1 MIEFDTRVK
10 QAIYLHFAATT
21 EAPTAGQVSLTLGVT
36 PAEVKD
42 AYGRLFGSRVLVLDA
57 DGETIRMAPP
67 FSAVATQHRVRVA
80 GRDYVANCA
89 WDAFGIPAALRQG
102 GTVTS
107 RCGQSGETVTF
118 DVGLDT
124 PPASDWIF
132 HCAVP
137 AARWWQDIVHT

>member
-1 MIEFDTRVK
+1 VELDTRVK

-21 EAPTAGQVSLTLGVT
+21 QAPTVEQVAVSLGVA
-36 PAEVKD
+36 PAEVRD
-42 AYGRLFGSRVLVLDA
+42 AFRRLFASRVLVLET

-67 FSAVATQHRVRVA
+67 FSAVATPQRVRVA

-89 WDAFGIPAALRQG
+89 WDAFGIPAALRQPG
-102 GTVTS
+102 VVTS
-107 RCGQSGETVTF
+107 RCGQSGEAVIF
-118 DVGLDT
+118 EIGLDA
-124 PPASDWIF
+124 PPVSDWIF

>member
-1 MIEFDTRVK
+1 MELDTRVK

-21 EAPTAGQVSLTLGVT
+21 QAPTTREVALTLGVELADVST
-36 PAEVKD
+36 AF
-42 AYGRLFGSRVLVLDA
+42 GRLFASRVLVLEA

-67 FSAVATQHRVRVA
+67 FSGVATQHRVRVA
-80 GRDYVANCA
+80 GRDYAANCA

-107 RCGQSGETVTF
+107 QCGQSGEAVTF
-118 DVGLDT
+118 EIGLDA